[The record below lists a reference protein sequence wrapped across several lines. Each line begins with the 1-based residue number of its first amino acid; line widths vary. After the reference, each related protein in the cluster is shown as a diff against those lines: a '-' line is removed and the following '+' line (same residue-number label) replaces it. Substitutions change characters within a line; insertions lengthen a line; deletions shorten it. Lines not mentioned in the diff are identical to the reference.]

1 MACPYHVGFPYE
13 PASMAKVDDIPL
25 PYNVGKIYR
34 PQLHALYA
42 IWICLLVDCER
53 R

>member
-1 MACPYHVGFPYE
+1 MDYPYVPYDMSKMVRMA
-13 PASMAKVDDIPL
+13 L
-25 PYNVGKIYR
+25 PYSVAELDR

-42 IWICLLVDCER
+42 IWICLLVDGKR